1 MVLKLLIAY
10 LVIGI
15 IFSIMTN
22 KLLEEEEFSWSFS
35 LFVTLSWLPTILLC
49 VISCIGIMICS
60 SDEIEYYE

>member
-35 LFVTLSWLPTILLC
+35 LLVTLSWLPTILLC
-49 VISCIGIMICS
+49 AISCIGIMICS